1 MSELF
6 DLFKTFCRIGGLTFG
21 GGYAML
27 PMLEK
32 EVVENRKWV
41 TSEELLDYYAVGQTT
56 PGIIAV
62 NTATFIGYK
71 VKGIMG
77 ALFATIGVVFPS
89 LVIIMIIAT
98 SLQSFSKY
106 EVVQNAFSGIRV
118 VVAVLILNAI
128 IKLWKSSVIDKV
140 SIELIFNTIS
150 SNRILRAQRQFNLRW
165 ALLDYLEG
173 SKRRENMVMDVRSQ
187 LREHMASKEEWTF
200 SSEEEFSY
208 ALGQVVSFL
217 ISRSKANKIPSSWVN
232 PFLNAKNHDIAQE
245 RLLQLY
251 KKYNYDISHKSL
263 GRAERLFGQIM
274 AYVPEKGA
282 KLNCK
287 WIGAGYAS
295 PSLLYEKKNTEQEIN
310 ADAQEDK
317 Q

>member
-1 MSELF
+1 
-6 DLFKTFCRIGGLTFG
+6 
-21 GGYAML
+21 ML
-27 PMLEK
+27 
-32 EVVENRKWV
+32 W
-41 TSEELLDYYAVGQTT
+41 
-56 PGIIAV
+56 
-62 NTATFIGYK
+62 
-71 VKGIMG
+71 
-77 ALFATIGVVFPS
+77 
-89 LVIIMIIAT
+89 
-98 SLQSFSKY
+98 
-106 EVVQNAFSGIRV
+106 
-118 VVAVLILNAI
+118 
-128 IKLWKSSVIDKV
+128 
-140 SIELIFNTIS
+140 
-150 SNRILRAQRQFNLRW
+150 
-165 ALLDYLEG
+165 
-173 SKRRENMVMDVRSQ
+173 
-187 LREHMASKEEWTF
+187 
-200 SSEEEFSY
+200 
-208 ALGQVVSFL
+208 GQVVSFL